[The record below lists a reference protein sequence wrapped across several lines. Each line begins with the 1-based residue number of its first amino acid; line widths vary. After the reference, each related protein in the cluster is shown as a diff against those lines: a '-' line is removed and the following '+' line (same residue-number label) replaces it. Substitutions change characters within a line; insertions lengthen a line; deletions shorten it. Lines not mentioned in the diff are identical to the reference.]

1 MTGIKLMQ
9 RITEIRSL
17 ECFVFEFFFSFLLL
31 FWLIFLCVDL
41 NTKGFF
47 MKGYVSFVKAYDF
60 NKKHNLDFIFYSL
73 LVFIH
78 MYNNIVYCDMMLG
91 INGVT
96 FFYNN
101 SNFYSLQNKSS
112 RLPQLFTVTLCPCSV
127 A

>member
-17 ECFVFEFFFSFLLL
+17 ECFVFEFFFFLTVVLAY
-31 FWLIFLCVDL
+31 FSLCGL
-41 NTKGFF
+41 KYKRIF

-91 INGVT
+91 INRVT